1 MSFWGVV
8 FIVLMLLWLF
18 SGCYFGWNTSSGQP
32 NFVPV
37 IGTTLIPWCC
47 VAILG
52 YIVLGGGGAFLR
64 P

>member
-18 SGCYFGWNTSSGQP
+18 FGCYLGYNTGGPP
-32 NFVPV
+32 NFGPV
-37 IGTTLIPWCC
+37 IGHTIIPWAC

-52 YIVLGGGGAFLR
+52 YIVLGGASVTVMH
-64 P
+64 